1 MFLYCW
7 SVAIL
12 YEFVNSI
19 LRYTTGMALLKIGYN
34 TYRGWTQ
41 TEYQNKHY
49 NIDQKDEG
57 HRTTEEEM

>member
-1 MFLYCW
+1 LTNGACT
-7 SVAIL
+7 
-12 YEFVNSI
+12 SI
-19 LRYTTGMALLKIGYN
+19 REKAGTQDIAKEIKQNQKIGYN

-57 HRTTEEEM
+57 T